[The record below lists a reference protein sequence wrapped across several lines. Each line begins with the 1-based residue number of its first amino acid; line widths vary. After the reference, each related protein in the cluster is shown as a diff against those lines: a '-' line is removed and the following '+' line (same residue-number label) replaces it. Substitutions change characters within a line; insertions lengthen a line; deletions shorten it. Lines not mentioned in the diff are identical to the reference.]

1 VFHSLFLIFFF
12 LSTFNCR
19 PLHSSL
25 CPPCSNSAFSVLSL
39 SALATRRVLLYAST
53 MFGKPQQLET
63 ESELYDAALRAL
75 LRRAHSVHEM
85 KKKLERRSDNKLL
98 VQLVM
103 ARLKENGLIDDARY
117 AKQFT
122 RQRTE
127 GRKQGKFRVARDL
140 RARGVPDG
148 HIDAALKE
156 SAEQNDEGAM
166 VRQRIERKLR
176 SYRGEIDEKKMASI
190 YASLLRA
197 GFSSDVVR
205 RELRSLTREDVPE
218 VETDPE

>member
-1 VFHSLFLIFFF
+1 
-12 LSTFNCR
+12 
-19 PLHSSL
+19 
-25 CPPCSNSAFSVLSL
+25 
-39 SALATRRVLLYAST
+39 
-53 MFGKPQQLET
+53 MFGKPRQLET
-63 ESELYDAALRAL
+63 EAELYDVAVRAL
-75 LRRAHSVHEM
+75 MRRAHSVHEM

-117 AKQFT
+117 AKQFA

-140 RARGVPDG
+140 RARGVPDR
-148 HIDAALKE
+148 HIDAALEEAAKE
-156 SAEQNDEGAM
+156 TDEGAI

-176 SYRGEIDEKKMASI
+176 SYRGEIDERKLASM
-190 YASLLRA
+190 YRSLLRA
-197 GFSSDVVR
+197 GFSADLVR

-218 VETDPE
+218 VDAEPE